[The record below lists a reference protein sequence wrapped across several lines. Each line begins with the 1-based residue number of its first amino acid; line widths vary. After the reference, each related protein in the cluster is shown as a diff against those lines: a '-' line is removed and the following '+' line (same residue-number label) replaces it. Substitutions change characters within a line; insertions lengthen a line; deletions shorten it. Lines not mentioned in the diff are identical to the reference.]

1 MSTVLIVGASRGIG
15 LKTVRLAL
23 KAGHSVRA
31 LSRSATTIWLH
42 DPKLEK
48 LDGDA
53 LNQHTIEHAL
63 AGVDAVIQTL
73 GVSPTPELIF
83 SGTRLFSAATRI
95 LVNAME
101 ASAVSRRLIC
111 VTGFGA
117 GDSRGRG
124 GLLYNAVSCL
134 ILGRVYVDKDVQ
146 ERIIRLSRLD
156 WTIVRPTVLTDGPR
170 TGAYRVLVDARDW
183 SSGFISRADVADFLV
198 KQINDASLLHKTPA
212 LTG

>member
-1 MSTVLIVGASRGIG
+1 MRTVLIIGASKGIG
-15 LKTVRLAL
+15 LETVRLAL

-31 LSRSATTIWLH
+31 LSRSATAIRLD

-53 LNQHTIEHAL
+53 LDRDMIDRTL
-63 AGVDAVIQTL
+63 VGVDAVIQTL
-73 GVSPTPELIF
+73 GVSPAPELIF
-83 SGTRLFSAATRI
+83 SGTRLFSAATRV

-101 ASAVSRRLIC
+101 ASGVRRLIC

-124 GLLYNAVSCL
+124 GLLYNAAFCL
-134 ILGRVYVDKDVQ
+134 FLGRVYADKDVQ
-146 ERIIRLSRLD
+146 ERIIRRSRLE
-156 WTIVRPTVLTDGPR
+156 WTIVRPTILTNGPH
-170 TGAYRVLVDARDW
+170 TGAYRVLVDPRDW
-183 SSGFISRADVADFLV
+183 RSGFISRADVADFLV
-198 KQINDASLLHKTPA
+198 KQIDDASLLHKTPT

>member
-1 MSTVLIVGASRGIG
+1 MSTVLIIGASRGIG
-15 LKTVRLAL
+15 LATVNAAL

-31 LSRSATTIWLH
+31 LSRSASAIRFH
-42 DPKLEK
+42 DPNLEK

-53 LNQHTIEHAL
+53 LDRDTIERAL

-73 GVSPTPELIF
+73 GVSPAPELIF
-83 SGTRLFSAATRI
+83 TGTRLFSAATRV

-101 ASAVSRRLIC
+101 ASAVRRLIC

-124 GLLYNAVSCL
+124 GILYNTAFCL
-134 ILGRVYVDKDVQ
+134 FLGRVYADKDVQ
-146 ERIIRLSRLD
+146 ESIIRRSRLD
-156 WTIVRPTVLTDGPR
+156 WTIVRPTILTNGPR
-170 TGAYRVLVDARDW
+170 TGAYRVLVDPRDW
-183 SSGFISRADVADFLV
+183 TSGFISRADVADFLV
-198 KQINDASLLHKTPA
+198 KQIHDVSLLRQTPA